1 MSDVRAV
8 LLLCW
13 RDTGHPQGGGSET
26 YLQRV
31 GAQLAASGI
40 AVTLR
45 TARYPGAPRR
55 EVVDG
60 VQVHRSGGRYSVYV
74 WALLAMAAARFGLG
88 PLRGVRPDVV
98 VDTQNG
104 LPFLA
109 RLVYGRRVLL
119 LVHHC
124 HREQWPVAGPILG
137 RLGWFIESTV
147 SPRLNRRNQYV
158 TVSLPSAR
166 DLVALGVGNERI
178 ALVRNGL
185 DEAPPQSLSGSRSA
199 TPRVVVLSRLVP
211 HKQIEDA
218 LETLAQL
225 RPRIPG
231 LHVDIVG
238 GGWWRQRLVDH
249 ADRLGVSGA
258 VTFHGHVDD
267 VTKHQVLQR
276 SWVHVLPS
284 RKEGWGLAVVE
295 AAQHAVPT
303 IGYRSSGGLSDSIVD
318 GVTGILVDSRAE
330 LVDRLE
336 QLLCDR
342 VLRDQLG
349 VKAQTRSGEFSWAQT
364 ADAVRTVLEAVQAGE
379 LVSGL
384 VSSPV

>member
-1 MSDVRAV
+1 
-8 LLLCW
+8 
-13 RDTGHPQGGGSET
+13 
-26 YLQRV
+26 
-31 GAQLAASGI
+31 
-40 AVTLR
+40 
-45 TARYPGAPRR
+45 
-55 EVVDG
+55 
-60 VQVHRSGGRYSVYV
+60 
-74 WALLAMAAARFGLG
+74 
-88 PLRGVRPDVV
+88 
-98 VDTQNG
+98 
-104 LPFLA
+104 
-109 RLVYGRRVLL
+109 VYGRRVLL

>member
-1 MSDVRAV
+1 
-8 LLLCW
+8 L
-13 RDTGHPQGGGSET
+13 
-26 YLQRV
+26 
-31 GAQLAASGI
+31 
-40 AVTLR
+40 
-45 TARYPGAPRR
+45 
-55 EVVDG
+55 
-60 VQVHRSGGRYSVYV
+60 
-74 WALLAMAAARFGLG
+74 
-88 PLRGVRPDVV
+88 
-98 VDTQNG
+98 
-104 LPFLA
+104 
-109 RLVYGRRVLL
+109 
-119 LVHHC
+119 
-124 HREQWPVAGPILG
+124 
-137 RLGWFIESTV
+137 

-178 ALVRNGL
+178 AVVRNGL
-185 DEAPPQSLSGSRSA
+185 DEAPPQSLAGSRSA

-225 RPRIPG
+225 RSRIPG
-231 LHVDIVG
+231 LHLDIVG

-249 ADRLGVSGA
+249 ADRLGISGA
-258 VTFHGHVDD
+258 VTLHGHVDD

-276 SWVHVLPS
+276 SWVHLLPS

-318 GVTGILVDSRAE
+318 GVTGILVDSRPE

-336 QLLCDR
+336 QLLCDQ

-349 VKAQTRSGEFSWAQT
+349 VKAQTRSGEFSWAQS

-384 VSSPV
+384 ISNPV